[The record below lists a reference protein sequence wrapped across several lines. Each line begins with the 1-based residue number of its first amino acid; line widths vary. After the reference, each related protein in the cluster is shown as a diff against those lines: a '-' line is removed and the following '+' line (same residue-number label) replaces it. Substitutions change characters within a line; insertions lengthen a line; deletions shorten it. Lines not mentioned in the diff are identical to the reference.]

1 MTEHKEG
8 YYYDT
13 LEKAKLKAL
22 YECNIEPT
30 QENINHYEKCEY
42 LTINTGRNG
51 RDYAWYGDEHNSVAV
66 DIETLDVLSSIEI
79 EEQFL

>member
-1 MTEHKEG
+1 MTKKIAQRE
-8 YYYDT
+8 
-13 LEKAKLKAL
+13 LEAKLKAL
-22 YECNIEPT
+22 CESNIEPT

-66 DIETLDVLSSIEI
+66 DTETLDVLSSIEI